1 MPNYQIKINGGL
13 WERKSCGTTL
23 SLHSSLLGKK
33 TTSKDKTCTHHN
45 SS

>member
-1 MPNYQIKINGGL
+1 MPNYQIKISGGL

-23 SLHSSLLGKK
+23 SLDSSSLSKK
-33 TTSKDKTCTHHN
+33 TTNKDKTCNHHN